1 MSNVGPLTPEMLMGA
16 LSALVGEIRQ
26 LNQNVVVLNQSV
38 ILLRKELADVEPAA
52 QTSNTPRPTTLQDIA
67 EAAKTLGVSFI
78 PNQKPPRRS

>member
-1 MSNVGPLTPEMLMGA
+1 MGA

-38 ILLRKELADVEPAA
+38 ILLRKELADVEPQAA
-52 QTSNTPRPTTLQDIA
+52 PNQAKPVTLQDIA

-78 PNQKPPRRS
+78 PNPKPPRRQ